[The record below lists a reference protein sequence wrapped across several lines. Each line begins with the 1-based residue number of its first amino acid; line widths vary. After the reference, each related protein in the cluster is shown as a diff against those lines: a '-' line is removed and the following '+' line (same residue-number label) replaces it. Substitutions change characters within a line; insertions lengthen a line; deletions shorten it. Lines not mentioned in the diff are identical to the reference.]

1 MAAPAFRTL
10 DDIQRAGSSTSEEV
24 ARLIFGDTFLVGHLE
39 DKRETFGP
47 LPSVIAHHREWSVT
61 PGLGSRETSESTAD
75 KLWSSYRLTIERL
88 DGEWTR
94 KELRKAKAGIFT
106 ANFKAFLEATS
117 FLGVSTSRQFRSLG
131 LSRRTYF
138 YWVSK
143 VKNGRPISDQYHID
157 FKLWLVW
164 KCLELAT
171 KKSQMRTLLQRG
183 SRPRMGCFRRL
194 AAAQSMCFSISMSG
208 VAPGFYGSSLICPH
222 PPRPRYSGAMSPA
235 SIRWRALSL
244 SSVRMTRPFSTGDP
258 PVRRRL

>member
-117 FLGVSTSRQFRSLG
+117 FLGVSTPRQFRSLG
-131 LSRRTYF
+131 LSRRTCF

-171 KKSQMRTLLQRG
+171 KKIPDEDLVATWFQTPNGLLSKA
-183 SRPRMGCFRRL
+183 SR
-194 AAAQSMCFSISMSG
+194 
-208 VAPGFYGSSLICPH
+208 
-222 PPRPRYSGAMSPA
+222 SP
-235 SIRWRALSL
+235 IDVL
-244 SSVRMTRPFSTGDP
+244 FNFD
-258 PVRRRL
+258 VRRRPRVLRILPDMPTPTQASL